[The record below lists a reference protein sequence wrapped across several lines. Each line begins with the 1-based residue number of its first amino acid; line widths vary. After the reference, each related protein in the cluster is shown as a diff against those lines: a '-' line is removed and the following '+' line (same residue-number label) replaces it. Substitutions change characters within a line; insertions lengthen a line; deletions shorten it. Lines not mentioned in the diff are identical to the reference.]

1 MHFTVLSY
9 TPCTVVLRPQNRD
22 PVMVM
27 AMVFSLV
34 CFYFISM
41 YELSNYRTHLI
52 KQHGKHE
59 QRTIFVLT
67 QPPSQPKSQVIFTE
81 GADIL
86 RAGPRPALGRSGF
99 NYCKYLYCTSVQ
111 YGCIWPMYTVAVL
124 MDVNVCVQY
133 FESSNLKI
141 KQKQTKEK
149 KRLSP
154 SPSQGRDSD
163 VSGLYESTLKWLHTR
178 VRTHAAP
185 VRLCT

>member
-1 MHFTVLSY
+1 MSIDCYACICVCACSCVYLCAYAHGCMGYLHFTVLSY

-67 QPPSQPKSQVIFTE
+67 QPAQITGNFHRGGGHTTCRSKTCSWPVRFQLLQVPVLYKRTVRLHLANVHCSCTDGRQRVCSIFRKLESQNKTE
-81 GADIL
+81 TNQ
-86 RAGPRPALGRSGF
+86 R
-99 NYCKYLYCTSVQ
+99 
-111 YGCIWPMYTVAVL
+111 
-124 MDVNVCVQY
+124 
-133 FESSNLKI
+133 
-141 KQKQTKEK
+141 KEK
-149 KRLSP
+149 TVTIAIAGSRF
-154 SPSQGRDSD
+154 
-163 VSGLYESTLKWLHTR
+163 
-178 VRTHAAP
+178 
-185 VRLCT
+185 